1 MADQPLQR
9 RGWAAPGRM
18 EMLFFYL
25 HPLGLGM
32 WQARVPDLIGRLDL
46 AKDEV
51 AAVLLGMPLGSLVVF
66 LASAWLLRRLGLA
79 RCWMAGHVMVYLST
93 PLLGLA
99 PTPAAL
105 FGAFIFV
112 GAGLLWTQICMNYQ
126 ANRVETEE
134 KVYVMSMCH
143 GLFMAGLF
151 SGSLLGV
158 ASKSAGLSLAAALG
172 LGALVALPIGLAVI
186 ARTHM
191 YPAAPAPAQRGFA
204 LPGRGFLPV
213 AVYMLGN
220 AMTEG
225 VVLLWAVVYLLEAL
239 GPDSG
244 WADYA
249 GLGLAAFLACFALM
263 RLGGD
268 RWKKSLGA
276 VRTARRCCL
285 LALAALGLIVWA
297 PHPTVLVAGYALL
310 GAGISLGIPYAMST
324 MAKLGG
330 SDSAVNTSWL
340 MTTAIFS
347 FQLAPLAA
355 GAVAAASSLQAGFAL
370 LFPLLLGSLLLAGRL
385 ADR

>member
-1 MADQPLQR
+1 MADAALRR

-51 AAVLLGMPLGSLVVF
+51 SLVLLGMPLGSLAVF

-99 PTPAAL
+99 PNPAAL
-105 FGAFIFV
+105 FGVFVFV
-112 GAGLLWTQICMNYQ
+112 GAGLLWTQICMNFQ

-158 ASKSAGLSLAAALG
+158 ASKSAGLSLAAALA
-172 LGALVALPIGLAVI
+172 LGSLAALPLGLAVI
-186 ARTHM
+186 ARTRL
-191 YPAAPAPAQRGFA
+191 YPPAPARRGFA
-204 LPGRGFLPV
+204 LPGPGFVPV
-213 AVYMLGN
+213 AVYMLGT

-276 VRTARRCCL
+276 VRTARRCSL
-285 LALAALGLIVWA
+285 LALAALSLIVWA
-297 PHPTVLVAGYALL
+297 PHPAVLVAGYALL

-347 FQLAPLAA
+347 FQLAPLIA
-355 GAVAAASSLQAGFAL
+355 GSVAAASSLQAGFAL